1 MSIITKTCWINTE
14 IIITKRMGK
23 KSNRFSRGHTE
34 IPEKRVQSDLEG
46 LRSKNQASVGG
57 TLSNSEKRTFQ
68 FRSGKA

>member
-1 MSIITKTCWINTE
+1 
-14 IIITKRMGK
+14 MGK